1 MATASKMGS
10 LKIVQ
15 LLITAGA
22 NVNIAN
28 RFSNTPCHI
37 AAMNGHYEIVEL
49 LVENRADI
57 MRQNYVYKFS

>member
-1 MATASKMGS
+1 MGS

-15 LLITAGA
+15 LLITGGA

-49 LVENRADI
+49 LVKSRADI
-57 MRQNYVYKFS
+57 MRQNYV